1 MTIYNNGTVAI
12 RGAKGDKERLVY
24 DAFVQHCLDDGNGIR
39 IEDLDLDD
47 GSKVVFLEDYM
58 GNIDDDFRKVVEQL
72 HKEGIELE
80 GEYKYCGDYE
90 GFALIKDGKL
100 STYDLEWYA
109 LITDDDS
116 VIIDELAER
125 GYDVSSLIPQ
135 LEERKKTGKD
145 KVTRI

>member
-1 MTIYNNGTVAI
+1 MTIYNNGTVVI

-24 DAFVQHCLDDGNGIR
+24 DAFAQHCLDVGHGLR
-39 IEDLDLDD
+39 IEDLGD

-80 GEYKYCGDYE
+80 GEYKYYGDYD
-90 GFALIKDGKL
+90 GFALIKDDKL
-100 STYDLEWYA
+100 NTYDLEWYT
-109 LITDDDS
+109 LITGDDS
-116 VIIDELAER
+116 VVIDELAGR

-135 LEERKKTGKD
+135 LEERKKEGKD
-145 KVTRI
+145 KVVSL